1 MGLRLL
7 EASQDWLELGVRS
20 KSAPK
25 LYSTAE
31 RPISA
36 STSLRTMGRRAKNA
50 RTRPT
55 LLSRK
60 HRKAPNAA
68 LSSKTSR
75 TVINRHHTL
84 QKRLAQAV
92 GRGDTVTAEALEAEI
107 DANGGLEWYQQASVS
122 DVAVPHPQE
131 IGLNWRC

>member
-1 MGLRLL
+1 
-7 EASQDWLELGVRS
+7 
-20 KSAPK
+20 
-25 LYSTAE
+25 
-31 RPISA
+31 
-36 STSLRTMGRRAKNA
+36 MGRRAKNT
-50 RTRPT
+50 RTRPA

-84 QKRLAQAV
+84 QKKLAQAIA
-92 GRGDTVTAEALEAEI
+92 RGDSVTAEALEAEI

-122 DVAVPHPQE
+122 NIAAPRPQE